1 MARFPVIFLLRVR
14 GGAISRALEPFLE
27 AGMLGVEDIGVRLLS
42 YGPAAE
48 VELHGERV
56 RLEPDVLIALEGI
69 GTFMGVSMAERYE
82 ELLRSGRDLGKT
94 VSAFHRES
102 TRRGHASLATSLM
115 LQFEV
120 GRCSRV
126 ASMLLVSPAF
136 GSYLQESQRRSI
148 VRRGGFFVPSR
159 IAGNNEL
166 RSAYSKA
173 IEASYEAYSRLVDEG
188 VELEDARYI
197 LPLASTV
204 SLFMSGSLET
214 FLGLLVDAWR
224 YGRDSPWYPEELSVI
239 GEKIG
244 EAVRSIAPL
253 LTEARLRFRVRLP
266 TYPYANPYR
275 EAGGL
280 VESFV
285 ESHGAGNPVMLSF
298 ISLIDQPGLARES
311 LEDPAKAHALSPL
324 IQAIFLEP
332 MSLAAYHQAIR
343 HRTVPTAVES
353 IYSAAERCVLEP
365 EQNLIIPPKIAKDER
380 LVNLFMEAAA
390 SLLETYEKLIESGAY
405 PSDAVYLIPQAT
417 RIYAVRSYNGFN
429 LLWPQG
435 FIATRT
441 CSTSQW
447 EVRRIAYEIWRQVGE
462 KARWLGELI
471 GEKCRHLGYC
481 PERKWCPIIL
491 KYRSYDDEEH
501 KGSLEN
507 GER

>member
-1 MARFPVIFLLRVR
+1 
-14 GGAISRALEPFLE
+14 
-27 AGMLGVEDIGVRLLS
+27 MLGVEDIYVRLLS

-69 GTFMGVSMAERYE
+69 GTFMGVSMAERCE
-82 ELLRSGRDLGKT
+82 ELLRSGKDLWKT

-102 TRRGHASLATSLM
+102 TRRGHASLTTSLM

-120 GRCSRV
+120 SRCSRAV
-126 ASMLLVSPAF
+126 SMLLVSPPF

-148 VRRGGFFVPSR
+148 VRRGSFFIPSR

-173 IEASYEAYSRLVDEG
+173 IETSYEAYSRLVSEG

-197 LPLASTV
+197 LPLASTA

-214 FLGLLVDAWR
+214 FLGFIVDAER
-224 YGRDSPWYPEELSVI
+224 YGRNSPWYPEELSVI
-239 GEKIG
+239 GGKIG
-244 EAVRSIAPL
+244 GAARGVAPL

-275 EAGGL
+275 EAGGEVEKL
-280 VESFV
+280 VER
-285 ESHGAGNPVMLSF
+285 HGTGNPAMLSF
-298 ISLIDQPGLARES
+298 TSLIDQPALSRES
-311 LEDPAKAHALSPL
+311 LEDPARAHALSPL

-353 IYSAAERCVLEP
+353 IYSAAERCVVKP
-365 EQNLIIPPKIAKDER
+365 EQNLIIPPKIGKDER
-380 LVNLFMEAAA
+380 LVSLFMEAAA
-390 SLLETYEKLIESGAY
+390 GLLEAYKNLIESGAY

-435 FIATRT
+435 FIASRT

-462 KARWLGELI
+462 KASWLGELM
-471 GEKCRHLGYC
+471 GEKCKHLGYC
-481 PERKWCPIIL
+481 PERRWCAVIL
-491 KYRSYDDEEH
+491 RYRRYDDEEH
-501 KGSLEN
+501 KRALEN
-507 GER
+507 GGDEPSHSLD